1 MKICQF
7 WGRELMPLSQ
17 KYEEGVREFSFLSQH
32 HFKAESYR
40 YIYIV
45 NFGKHLLQLYRIV
58 LSCF

>member
-1 MKICQF
+1 
-7 WGRELMPLSQ
+7 MPLSQ

-32 HFKAESYR
+32 HFKVESYR

-58 LSCF
+58 LLCF